1 MLQYSLLCEQQNI
14 ITSPEYWASPLSSA
28 AWEPDPRAEIVQ
40 SMLSPSHPLALLSP
54 LFDTTYEGQCHWGRA
69 GSWLDEAF
77 VSPSSSPLITS
88 DDIRG
93 PLIDQFFS
101 EQPSYWST
109 DNDQSIRIGTE
120 NGWMAGGSFESLTSF
135 RSHLLFICLDID
147 QYHCMFNVPESR

>member
-1 MLQYSLLCEQQNI
+1 MHAAIFIALWTTEHNYGLLNI
-14 ITSPEYWASPLSSA
+14 ERLHGVRTWSSSWDCPVNA
-28 AWEPDPRAEIVQ
+28 LT
-40 SMLSPSHPLALLSP
+40 LSPSHPSLSIIWYN
-54 LFDTTYEGQCHWGRA
+54 LWGA
-69 GSWLDEAF
+69 VSLGEPGSWLDEAF

-101 EQPSYWST
+101 GQPSYWST